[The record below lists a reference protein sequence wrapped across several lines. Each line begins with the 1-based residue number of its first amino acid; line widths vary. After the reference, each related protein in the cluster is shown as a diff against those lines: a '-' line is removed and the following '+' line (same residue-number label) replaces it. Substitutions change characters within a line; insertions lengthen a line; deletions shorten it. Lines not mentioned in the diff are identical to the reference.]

1 MNLITSLQVA
11 FEQEEISFPKID
23 ILIDELEAFEY
34 EMLSSGKFRYTSPE
48 GYHDD
53 CVISLALA
61 NWAREHGNLT
71 IARNANFSFR

>member
-1 MNLITSLQVA
+1 
-11 FEQEEISFPKID
+11 
-23 ILIDELEAFEY
+23 
-34 EMLSSGKFRYTSPE
+34 MLSSGKFKYTSPE